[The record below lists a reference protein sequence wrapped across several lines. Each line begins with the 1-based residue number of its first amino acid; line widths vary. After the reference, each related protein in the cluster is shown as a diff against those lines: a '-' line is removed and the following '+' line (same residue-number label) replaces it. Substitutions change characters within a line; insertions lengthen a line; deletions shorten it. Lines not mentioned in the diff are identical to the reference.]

1 MLQSCLNAQGPNDRA
16 LLWLRRSALFKRAT
30 RAFFIGHHVR
40 QRTSIWIDSGEALH
54 RVGRDADPKEGTK
67 PMSDAELLDTLE
79 HHFPFGWIVAGLIG
93 AGNVTATLLTLL
105 AQA

>member
-1 MLQSCLNAQGPNDRA
+1 
-16 LLWLRRSALFKRAT
+16 
-30 RAFFIGHHVR
+30 
-40 QRTSIWIDSGEALH
+40 
-54 RVGRDADPKEGTK
+54 
-67 PMSDAELLDTLE
+67 MSDAELLDTLE